1 MNDKKNYSL
10 SILMRDKFVLYS
22 LRIKGMKKS
31 EKKKIF
37 LINDKKKL
45 KIVKNALFRFI
56 FWSPVKLLDI
66 EKRQFNVANE

>member
-37 LINDKKKL
+37 LINDKKKI